1 MKEIDLILQN
11 LQKEIAK
18 SVGETTA
25 KGIADLE
32 IAQEVQLRKAEEFF
46 GKQSK
51 LHGTKTS
58 DFKVINTHDN
68 YMRKLERENP
78 EAYGHVTSGVS
89 SHIKSVGFQERVDRG
104 SLPELKMEEL
114 GKINQQL
121 NNLQTKVEQKKV
133 EYSKYDT
140 KKLEGKKYAAMD
152 FETIGVKGQKNFAPT
167 QMAIMQLGEKGKGQ
181 LPQEYFFRLNSETQ
195 KYIDTALAKAT
206 GSQELSADERRSLL
220 WLRDI
225 KESTDGK
232 SLIASHER
240 ITKDMQVQD
249 YLSEIKKGYDLLT
262 SAKEYSNVRDYS
274 KEEMAKILEANGML
288 TVSQKGGQTRYRAG
302 KVKAL
307 GHNIGNFDL
316 EIFRQLGLPY
326 DTDFFDTLSF
336 ARDYYKI
343 GEKRVSKIKDSK
355 GVETAVT
362 KRLLGYKNEN
372 LIDFFNLDM
381 EKIAQEVYGTKAK
394 SKDFISKLQH
404 TAAYDTL
411 ITKGILEAFRQD
423 FGTEQ
428 QAQKRMEKVAKG
440 FEVGQI
446 GIADK
451 GMFRRNQNDFKVG
464 SDGKIKTGE
473 GLYNQ
478 YDHQL
483 FRRGSAYK
491 LEGIKELS
499 NGQGYYAEFLDVEH
513 GDKVKLSAK
522 DWQTLQTDIKRV
534 FVGGGMTEKT
544 FAKTYNTQAKAV
556 NELFSN
562 FFNLKR
568 GMGIY
573 TGEAK
578 ATSSTQKG
586 RQQLVQE
593 FLGKNAGVLGEVV
606 KQIENAGL
614 SDHAKDLVVKYLGE
628 QIGAVS
634 IKGMNGTQI
643 GDYILRGAGKGIN
656 NAVAKYQEFL
666 GHLRTGGNASFQKEI
681 DSVMSAVS
689 SIGSMYTDAT
699 YAEGASEFA
708 LVNDWIRELITT
720 RGVKSNVYKN
730 VSLKNPTQVMAQLEQ
745 GISLVRNS
753 MASEGQSVA
762 ERLYE
767 VASKNSHLSKALD
780 GRATT
785 SRYSS
790 EKLKFKD
797 DDFTKTTGI
806 SQGSE
811 KFASGTVGSYLTEIE
826 KHLGKNGYSLIAQP
840 NGDGTTL
847 KMGVVKTSDMSQVQY
862 VKNNQIHYDW
872 GKMATLD
879 IPLATEQGVF
889 NDNGMLK
896 ANMLTPRVV
905 SGKGNSPYFV
915 WETAQEQIM
924 RSIKNIVT
932 SSNASQGKHTFMDLL
947 ALGDY
952 AGAQAKLTYAKRMNM
967 ENLGAIATYKEQN
980 EATQA
985 IDLSRSSAEE
995 QLIRTHTMSL
1005 FDTYKE
1011 LYNSI
1016 HGTSVNDDVLS
1027 KLTDSEGRNISA
1039 DVMNTMHKLLV
1050 MANHNMEDFYAMDN
1064 KDSVAKYLGGKNS
1077 LLSQAIIGLAKS
1089 MPYIQLS
1096 GVKEVPFASGYRVNF
1111 MGPQLMSVGADLTSE
1126 EKRANAQVY
1135 HYLENTARSQ
1145 EEIKKLNAT
1154 LPEYSQGRVFG
1165 GQAHIVSGHGF
1176 QNDVNKPSN
1185 LQYDVGLTDDLQIY
1199 ERITSKLAELKQA
1212 GITAENEGLYNE
1224 LRQVQNS
1231 FSMPSVYN
1239 GTVLVSET
1247 VSKLLES
1254 KRHVPKRVKEGME
1267 ITDELLK
1274 TFGMTRSQLMQMG
1287 EGQRIE
1293 LKNGA
1298 FTVGADGLLA
1308 ATMGKNAGRHDKI
1321 QLKEGDVLNSIFRD
1335 NQGNFVIDYDE
1346 LVQAKTG
1353 TRGLAENYERL
1364 TYRVISDQLM
1374 SVLNGGNSNIG
1385 FLKEDSKMK
1394 TASVNE
1400 YVAGKYNYIFDLAL
1414 RNGFSME
1421 QIGKAVAKSGG
1432 VASRYFTYD
1441 AKNKQLVSKAVR
1453 QLEQNGMS
1461 SYVGA
1466 NGQLLAKDVTEW
1478 TNFLN
1483 DRIFE
1488 ETEQNGKKFRTT
1500 KVNKNSD
1507 VYKILQGIDPS
1518 GDLLKIY
1525 EKNPSVIRQA
1535 MRLGDE
1541 YDYKRGM
1548 GFDQQGL
1555 IEEDAPFKIGIKEK
1569 KALERTISAAEGTYR
1584 TQEGKEYNEG
1594 KSLLNNGMFEELR
1607 NALDFFTRDLSAS
1620 TMYYD
1625 KTTKSYKI
1633 DKRLGSS
1640 ATEALKTFDILHNT
1654 IQGNLKLSDNIDYKN
1669 TEFRNQV
1676 LNSNETL
1683 RLVTQQQFDALT
1695 PEQQVHAMIIDGSK
1709 GIIKSLGSG
1718 KGGKVTPEAYAN
1730 STYGLILE
1738 AFKSGGYKNVML
1750 DLQGTDKV
1758 ISAIDGKGTAT
1769 NLSQFLLPMLDP
1781 SKLKEGIM
1789 PHGYEKMVHSLLE
1802 GVQNGSTSEQLS
1814 ATAMEL
1820 LSTMGNSIYHKEGSV
1835 YQALNKL
1842 PLSNSGVAVMRG
1854 RNMAAYAKEAEE
1866 QGKLLSQM
1874 IKGQQAETPMENTL
1888 VATTDLLREMLAINK
1903 EGLSKS
1909 QYTKAF
1915 NNLKYTYQSV
1925 GGKLSALGEN
1935 YTEEKLIEGIINRV
1949 DIRNADFNLSKQ
1961 FVDAVGLRYPSIE
1974 GQDMR
1979 FVKMI
1984 VDSKAQNNHVVSFTP
1999 GGDYQINADFDA
2011 DKMFLSL
2018 LGMTPMY
2025 ANKENFM
2032 KVREQIAAVRALQT
2046 QSLSKNS
2053 GLVLEDYFGALN
2065 DKNEEFATATKNV
2078 AKFLMN
2084 PNIPDTITTLVAK
2097 TYFGQVGRFSNKATG
2112 VRQVLDDLGMGEFS
2126 ADGANR
2132 VQNLKDGSNIRA
2144 FFEFM
2149 EQEPIS
2155 AKKIADRLSTVMGD
2169 SSGQSVEELKKQ
2181 ISADKIFTNIDRL
2194 YGALTTPYQGSKKGN
2209 HSNVLNQEGY
2219 WNNVFTVLNDMGYI
2233 KTDDNGRAYFDT
2245 RQNATHAHETA
2256 SYIQG
2261 GSGNSKIL
2269 YIDELKQSLLRADKM
2284 AGDKNLGNLMS
2295 AASSTKYS
2303 WGTKELSAES
2313 DSLLYWLGQLS
2324 GNASM
2329 TKVATM
2335 FEALKPFVE
2344 AQTGKLDNLSN
2355 GGRSGLLGKSFY
2367 TELIDPDGAHKYIK
2381 YNEDGTIAS
2390 TTNKTGEMYSATTIA
2405 KMLSRSDFTP
2415 KIKNEGQKLASYQI
2429 SAIQNGNV
2437 DFIKE
2442 NQQSYMTD
2450 LTAKEQKAYQKYID
2464 SFYFKHRKG
2473 TLQHKILE
2481 LMNWST
2487 LDLSNEADI
2496 SKRFEEAFASQ
2507 EFQQQFNKYNSDLN
2521 TMMSKQLFTKNI
2533 FEQYTKTFLQGQGL
2547 MKAKGLSVNTPLFAE
2562 MMLGSNL
2569 NGVDVVGTADIV
2581 TATGI
2586 EDYKFKDSAPTGI
2599 DETLQLNINNRLMLD
2614 NILEEKRLQQE
2625 KGDSKFHSLWAQ
2637 KYFGVENIN
2646 PEALKKWQELSN
2658 EENLIKRA
2666 TNADLYI
2673 HRVANIKGL
2682 EVYEK
2687 LKVQQLPK
2695 EFLDAQMPLI
2705 NEGNTYQLQENYEKW
2720 IADQGI
2726 SRLFNMN
2733 PEWLSDEFGNVIEP
2747 KLKKELEATP
2757 WNFLKNS
2764 EQLSQWL
2771 LRNLTVAEGE
2781 NGQKTFVDKNK
2792 VLSEVVKS
2800 NHVWDLLAQQM
2811 GQDAKVLKATI
2822 MNPKAKNVT
2831 ASIKNKFL
2839 NLLFGEQT
2847 GVSVSE
2853 VISEEVYDKI
2863 SQGIASEEEV
2873 VRARVEKNIDNVLF
2887 KQLSGGSNL
2896 PEGQKPMEQLGL
2908 FDANGQQIE
2917 LSEEHSKILQQFAT
2931 ENSINVLETFNKL
2944 KGAMKPEEW
2953 KSFAESITTITHTH
2967 PNGNGLPSK
2976 EDLETIRTMVESGD
2990 YKNLKFLRI
2999 AGGKDFLGVT
3009 MTLDNVKDWDSF
3021 IEKYSEEVLNETEEE
3036 KRLEK
3041 AKGFF
3046 KENSNIS
3053 SIKNM
3058 ANPRE
3063 IANPYYYQNM
3073 VETLAK
3079 MGQTY
3084 MNNELATDLGAD
3096 SKMVQSFN
3104 EAYKLEQKL
3113 EGAKKVATTKS
3124 SNIEN
3129 LSGEIEEI
3137 GKISQALKLFE
3148 QQRQGKISKVKL
3160 GSELSSLGVGGSD
3173 IPKDLTSMSFSSW
3186 KDWSANFENQLKERQ
3201 SQLLGTQS
3209 PEEAIAI
3216 RKGQLELDQTALTH
3230 INKNIED
3237 LSGSFDKAKKG
3248 VDSYGETMFKEQQ
3261 AGLKRAQLFNSQ
3273 QQAFKDFQ
3281 ASRGVRKGSS
3291 FTKEEAEAY
3300 KRLMGDKDKG
3310 PSETGS
3316 LQKFI
3321 DSYEQVTGKKLGK
3334 KDAINMLE
3342 KLDRN
3347 TQRAEE
3353 EDKSRTLKEGVSQF
3367 QLLQKMLNSNA
3378 PTKFTDSLANNL
3390 NGIAKKLG
3398 KDGDIQDG
3406 MRQIAESMTME
3417 QRVNFLMEQEQQVTN
3432 ALAQDRVLDAKRYQ
3446 LEQANTNFNRYG
3458 ADTEK
3463 TSIVNPWQNKMR
3475 TAQLNAIGVEQA
3487 KQQATLHQ
3495 QMSIA
3500 GDSQTKTE
3508 IQDRMRLNEQIKE
3521 TNRQFLDTQR
3531 NAIKGSQGVQK
3542 LAHSFKGMLHT
3553 AFQYGVI
3560 YRGAQALIQQ
3570 IFTVIQ
3576 SIKEFDAIETQL
3588 RMLKDVNKDTA
3599 ASMIKDYRQIADE
3612 YGIMTAEVANAAVTF
3627 LRQGRNAADTNTLI
3641 RQSAILAKVGFMEQK
3656 EAAELLTATLN
3667 GFKLEAKDAASVI
3680 DLVSYT
3686 DQIAATSAQELMT
3699 AFQYVASSASVAG
3712 IEVEKLNAMIATSSE
3727 TTRLSA
3733 STIGQAYKT
3742 MVSRLQQVKVGSLVD
3757 EESGE
3762 DLSKVDTMLKQY
3774 GIDIMDIN
3782 GKMKDGDVILEEFA
3796 KKWASWGNDTAKKRE
3811 AIEALAGT
3819 RQGNIAMSL
3828 FDNWERYE
3836 EILEDSTMN
3845 SGGSSAE
3852 KMEKN
3857 NESISASIARLQNAL
3872 RSIMSSDKATG
3883 LYKWV
3888 VDLTTGLVKM
3898 SPWILTIAAG
3908 FLLLKGNGAGVNAMY
3923 NIQSGLIEK
3932 LKSSY
3937 MSLAHAQEY
3946 QQAQAKNALLA
3957 GNMITKSGGG
3967 MTAIFD
3973 PTTGQQQGEVMNSAL
3988 AARTL
3993 AYQSEDNFQRTAI
4006 KYRLTDS
4013 TGKAYSTYTSQDWN
4027 SPTEAQ
4033 IAIRNAQVSGKISD
4047 DFVNSKITQIN
4058 TAALEGKISVPHRNN
4073 LIKGMGM
4080 FSSMGMSQE
4089 EISKRMMQLGGLNE
4103 EQVASTIGK
4112 LEKSG
4117 VKMNTTDPKLAAEQE
4132 ATNALKAFTSALGE
4146 ATTKLQGNST
4156 ATQDNTDKTKT
4167 LAIANK
4173 NGTVVKEQEVQTT
4186 RQSVI
4191 AKQDEANASSQSAN
4205 SDRQE
4210 AISSEQAAILDELET
4225 TATQGVTISEE
4236 GEVTANYNS
4245 ILSEEEETVANRFSA
4260 NSELSAGQKAGRL
4273 GAGMLGMMGGSMG
4286 GTALGQMMGMS
4297 SSSASM
4303 LGMGAGMGLQ
4313 MLGMSHPIAA
4323 AVTGAIGI
4331 GFSMVNN
4338 YLEEQAEERR
4348 KFYKEAIETVGN
4360 LKSKNQELRNE
4371 EFQKEFVNLSKGVTK
4386 EGRNKSLSEEEYV
4399 KYQEMLVKIVE
4410 GQEHLIR
4417 GYDQY
4422 GNLLVEDTHTV
4433 LQEAIKAN
4441 EEDIVYNQEQG
4452 NSKENIE
4459 QQLEDSKKEQKKA
4472 GQERRNEWQKIM
4484 HTTTNPFIT
4493 GDEANLVWDSTP
4505 SPEMADYEAFF
4516 NLSKKEMIQ
4525 LKEAFDEA
4533 GLIFGNNISGLNFK
4547 EDVYNQLKSKNQ
4559 GKLSG
4564 LNSEVAEKIIN
4575 KTEDVINT
4583 QQQAIQNEKKT
4594 DRGFLKSYVSS
4605 TSEYQG
4611 MSTSAQDFMGQFIE
4625 SLNWEGAL
4633 SDHFKDEDGDL
4644 MVTLNAVLD
4653 ELSNGSSDLS
4663 QAVMAVEHSV
4673 TVGERLVAEKEAREA
4688 LQELAGEE
4696 EGYAKAYLLN
4706 DMLEQAYSTEN
4717 LTNELEKKVKDSF
4730 KGITVGFE
4738 EGTEALLDLGDFG
4751 VDSLESLNNN
4761 WDSFY
4766 SYLENGSENLKDSS
4780 GNWIETI
4787 DQKFREKYY
4796 EWFGDTRTN
4805 FEQQVD
4811 STTLQKNEQTL
4822 ETAFD
4827 LIKSF
4832 NESSQVVNGKRIY
4845 GLSGEEIGTLQGL
4858 IKDVNISKAEQD
4870 AYLKDQNGN
4879 YQLNS
4884 GGISFLVKRIIE
4896 QSYQGRA
4903 LTLDT
4908 ILQADTSWQQQGIT
4922 GGKNYLLSQQMSR
4935 LIAEGKLKEEEGKY
4949 VVVDAGDY
4957 DSDKIVK
4964 EYYSSVSD
4972 IQQQTDTDYWKNSY
4986 YNTDNIYKDFFGE
4999 GYKKE
5004 TVQDSLKVFD
5014 NGFGELYNIIATN
5027 SKFIQDPSKY
5037 LELVENKNFDNTQK
5051 HQEILADLGL
5061 AGTKFDTEL
5070 SVGYQ
5075 QKLLLAAFAQY
5086 AENSEYAQNNGVNLT
5101 EAAQL
5106 GLSPKEYRDLKR
5118 QERDLEQSLQDLIK
5132 EQALE
5137 DFTLIVDKLQL
5148 SIDKLSK
5155 TISTL
5160 GSTMELLDSS
5170 DYSGK
5175 FANLNEQMS
5184 FSNEILQESSA
5195 NWETLNAEYE
5205 KAAEEGNGE
5214 LMQKIGEQMS
5224 AVSEGITE
5232 NSIKMMQAK
5241 KQAAELIV
5249 EKATTEIEQIGS
5261 VVDRELKILDM
5272 QRSELDP
5279 TKINLVNM
5287 DLFTNPLDFLP
5298 AMRLSEVEKTRKET
5312 EQIIQEEQERQKRI
5326 NEIKKASLQ
5335 VIYEE
5340 AKEKRDQEI
5349 GELREDLSDLRAQLK
5364 IDTNL
5369 ADIQSN
5375 IDKMFDKEYVLNIKT
5390 LSQGEDIAPL
5400 TMKQIINNNK
5410 NFGEYL
5416 NVNDKGELWNVG
5428 KDNTWGGDYLADSTE
5443 AWKAANHVFTQMA
5456 LYSDQDL
5463 IDLSKQRIDNYK
5475 RADPGGSVTYS
5486 VSDSMVKE
5494 DTALNNNVWE
5504 YVANSMSNLTGQEA
5518 TDELAKRKGMLQ
5530 TATEDKYYYRAG
5542 NIIHRLYWD
5551 GSNWK
5556 DKYYDGDTYYD
5567 EIIEEAKL
5575 EDIIKGHGLL
5585 KQKKGKIIPH
5595 AYATPDTPISSGP
5608 ITVGEKAPEFVMF
5621 KDGTGAIFDKTTILN
5636 GAEVDFVSDAS
5647 YATGGKSNG
5656 TFVEGSYANGGN
5668 LSGAKETAK
5677 EIQQEVSENNK
5688 TIVENVETTNEEIEK
5703 NVVDNNKKVSEDIK
5717 TTAQNNENT
5726 VENSL
5731 KAVQDTTKKG
5741 LDKVVSNFVEAMEE
5755 IREKTEDTGF
5765 INPIDEKNII
5775 QITDKYGNRTH
5786 PITGKKGL
5794 HDGIDIAAAKGTEV
5808 KSVKGGTVT
5817 YAGWNEAYGN
5827 IVKVDHGDGKLTFY
5841 AHLSEIKVKE
5851 GDKVSQGDLVGLVG
5865 STGWSTGNHLHFG
5878 ASDNGRSINPSEFMQ
5893 GYKYHDSGTIHKDFS
5908 KYGIMSEK
5916 RGEYKI
5922 NKETGEWIYEPY
5934 ETVVDTS
5941 KYHVV
5946 SSKDSQAIRSRQFDE
5961 GTENARE
5968 YSDWAK
5974 YWLNEVML
5982 PVFLNENFKD
5992 GYYEYT
5998 RNKSKATGYSITAL
6012 NKGVSFSS
6020 IAEAMNN
6027 ADNSIWNSTSNLK
6040 MNTIVEGLQS
6050 AYAAQTKLS
6059 DKFAQTSDWTTES
6072 YQGFMEAYNS
6082 IQEKITQWQEEL
6094 SKLAEENTERYKSQM
6109 NVAMAYMDKMF
6120 ATFSEKLQEIDL
6132 QINLLNEWEL
6142 EDKLELNWE
6151 QVSAQR
6157 NSWLAIEDKRTQ
6169 QQIGLNN
6176 NLSNLY
6182 TILNGEIGQGLQKQL
6197 GITLNNLVNADG
6209 TINQGVANE
6218 IKQVLDAYLKS
6229 QGDNISTEATEVLVK
6244 SQEFLNNIS
6253 HDAAEVAKYQDQ
6265 AQQERQTLQQYINE
6279 ALETYK
6285 STVNAAYEQRKSLY
6299 EAVIDNSSVLKEL
6312 VEKTGQ
6318 LLKDTDYIGK
6328 ATNMIETYNSS
6339 VQNIRDYRT
6348 NDQRLR
6354 GELSDISS
6362 WLGYRGIDVASG
6374 YNASGELVRGSDLAR
6389 TVERLT
6395 EKMQD
6400 AQVKGNHEL
6409 AANYMQQLTAI
6420 ETYGTI
6426 LTEKNEN
6433 QEALQGAIVSTLEL
6447 QKQLIEQGQTYLTQY
6462 MEEMVSQYKA
6472 ATDTNGLIGD
6482 RLSAIQEALGKFDR
6496 EQQLSILNSKLQNNQ
6511 NETINLIKE
6520 QTSITQ
6526 ERDNLIK
6533 EMENAIP
6540 DIKVDT
6546 LFTDKGE
6553 VNASTY
6559 NEAKQLAD
6567 QLLENRDISEADYIA
6582 WQQRVEQV
6590 GELKKNELELEEQII
6605 DNYQTESQ
6613 MLEEK
6618 NKLIAEGYEWQI
6630 TKMGSLLELTNKRFE
6645 TENKIFEL
6653 RADLD
6658 KELRS
6663 AKQQTQWLTN
6673 SERLKI
6679 FNEEDYTQLYQA
6691 IDKMETEAQNYY
6703 DDYYA
6708 QMMNLTEETLYEQ
6721 EYITAEYERRMALV
6735 EAEYDLTQK
6744 RVDLEKE
6751 QLKLRNV
6758 ASEKSERMYINGE
6771 WRQVANTEELMSA
6784 VENVSDKEKE
6794 YELAQQERAQK
6805 IQENQMNEYIDG
6817 LKRIQ
6822 SAIENSTNKTG
6833 KTEEELINRLTQ
6845 TIETLVGSDFT
6856 EGTLKK
6862 IVDNLAVDLSN
6873 YEQITKKIVNVELK
6887 QAVEELANATKS
6899 LQSEIN
6905 KQKLALEEDMDFVS
6919 SSLTDFRRGLDEV
6932 ETITL
6937 IDDLSNL
6944 SEAVKQCIKK
6954 LSTYTSEE
6962 FEDFKVEEE
6971 KYDSRVYAAVNE
6983 IVWLKRNYENAQKRY
6998 NNAMEIGDTAT
7009 AEVAMA
7015 DMTWAQTE
7023 AQKYY
7028 KELENLGYSN
7038 IAQQLRESNYEK
7050 ANQLRE
7056 QMLLYNNAQKDEELK
7071 GGGRIPEEE
7080 VEEKHNYSYPVD
7092 NLKLQGF
7099 IAQIVAEKE
7108 KYEST
7113 TDSTIQTEAEK
7124 VGVALRDEISNLNLD
7139 TNLKKQVIDIIDHL
7153 NAEQAKQFAN
7163 ELGLDEASQL
7173 RVINKWASQTEGVNR
7188 IALTAANQFT
7198 KDGQIFTASVD
7209 LASNTATIVSD
7220 SGKEFQVA
7228 IDDFGGVV
7236 ESIPETFKEV
7246 TTQLQ
7251 SAITSAINTATKT
7264 NTTTTT
7270 TKTTSGGGGGGGGS
7284 SKSNYTMIVTNTD
7297 GSKSTA
7303 NSSDI
7308 FSVNGIWYDRSQ
7320 TDERGLAKQITTFE
7334 FANASDGREY
7344 GAKVSNTTGYGYS
7357 NTKLGDS
7364 YNGGTVGS
7372 IRTKNG
7378 IKTYYDKS
7386 GNVLGVETSKDSKA
7400 ASGTLSAHA
7409 GLYNIDEIG
7418 KEIVIPSGRLRMM
7431 EYGDQVIPHNI
7442 SENLL
7447 KWGTLN
7453 PALLR
7458 GLTPELTNN
7467 ITNSQTTEVKIENVN
7482 LENVT
7487 NGNNFMPELNRYLQ
7501 RTNTLAK

>member
-11 LQKEIAK
+11 LQKEITR
-18 SVGETTA
+18 SVEKTTA

-32 IAQEVQLRKAEEFF
+32 ISQEAQLRKAEEFF

-89 SHIKSVGFQERVDRG
+89 SHVKSVGFQERVDRG

-121 NNLQTKVEQKKV
+121 NSLQNKVERV
-133 EYSKYDT
+133 EYSKQDT
-140 KKLEGKKYAAMD
+140 KKLAGNKKYAAID

-167 QMAIMQLGEKGKGQ
+167 QMAIMQLGDKGKGQ
-181 LPQEYFFRLNSETQ
+181 LPQEYFFRLNSETEA
-195 KYIDTALAKAT
+195 YIKTAIDKAT
-206 GSQELSADERRSLL
+206 SSHELTADERRSLL

-225 KESTDGK
+225 KESADGK
-232 SLIASHER
+232 TLMASHER

-249 YLSEIKKGYDLLT
+249 YIKEIQRGYELLKSNKNYANVKDYTKK
-262 SAKEYSNVRDYS
+262 
-274 KEEMAKILEANGML
+274 EMAKILTDNGML
-288 TVSQKGGQTRYRAG
+288 TTVQKGKTTHYQAG
-302 KVKAL
+302 EVKAL

-326 DTDFFDTLSF
+326 NSDFFDTLSF

-343 GEKRVSKIKDSK
+343 GEKRVSKTKDAK

-381 EKIAQEVYGTKAK
+381 EKIAQEVYGEKAK

-411 ITKGILEAFRQD
+411 ITKGVLEAFQQD
-423 FGTEQ
+423 FGSSAK
-428 QAQKRMEKVAKG
+428 AQKQMEKVAKG
-440 FEVGQI
+440 FKVGQI

-451 GMFRRNQNDFKVG
+451 GMFRRNQTDFKVG
-464 SDGKIKTGE
+464 SDGKIKSGE
-473 GLYNQ
+473 GIYNQ

-499 NGQGYYAEFLDVEH
+499 NGQGYYAEFLDMEH
-513 GDKVKLSAK
+513 GDKVKMSAK
-522 DWQTLQTDIKRV
+522 DWQTLEADMKRV
-534 FVGGGMTEKT
+534 FVSGGMTEKS
-544 FAKTYNTQAKAV
+544 FNKTYNTQAKAT
-556 NELFSN
+556 NELFNS

-568 GMGIY
+568 GMQIH

-586 RQQLVQE
+586 RQQLVQD
-593 FLGKNAGVLGEVV
+593 FLGKNAGILGDVI
-606 KQIENAGL
+606 KQIEQAGL
-614 SDHAKDLVVKYLGE
+614 SDHGKDLVVKHLGE
-628 QIGAVS
+628 QLGAVS

-666 GHLRTGGNASFQKEI
+666 GHLQTGGDTSFKKEI
-681 DSVMSAVS
+681 GDIMSAVS
-689 SIGSMYTDAT
+689 SIGNMYTDAT

-708 LVNDWIRELITT
+708 LVNDWIRDMITT

-745 GISLVRNS
+745 GISLVKNS
-753 MASEGQSVA
+753 MASEGQKVA

-767 VASKNSHLSKALD
+767 VASKDSHLSKALD
-780 GRATT
+780 GRATV
-785 SRYSS
+785 SRYHN

-797 DDFTKTTGI
+797 DNFTKTTGTTQV
-806 SQGSE
+806 SGNFSL
-811 KFASGTVGSYLTEIE
+811 GTVGSYLTEIE
-826 KHLGKNGYSLIAQP
+826 EHLSDKGYSLVAQP
-840 NGDGTTL
+840 NGDGTNL
-847 KMGVVKTSDMSQVQY
+847 KMGIIKTSDIGQAQY
-862 VKNNQIHYDW
+862 IKGNQIHYDW
-872 GKMATLD
+872 NKMATLD

-896 ANMLTPRVV
+896 ANMLTPKVIGR
-905 SGKGNSPYFV
+905 GQGNSPIFI

-924 RSIKNIVT
+924 RTIKNIVT
-932 SSNASQGKHTFMDLL
+932 SPNASQGKHTFMDLL
-947 ALGDY
+947 ASGDY
-952 AGAQAKLTYAKRMNM
+952 AGAQAKLTYAKRMGM

-980 EATQA
+980 EATQT
-985 IDLSRSSAEE
+985 IDLSRRSAEE

-1016 HGTSVNDDVLS
+1016 HGTSANKDVLS

-1064 KDSVAKYLGGKNS
+1064 KDSVAKYLGGKDS
-1077 LLSQAIIGLAKS
+1077 LLSQSIIGLAKS

-1135 HYLENTARSQ
+1135 HYLENTAKSQ

-1199 ERITSKLAELKQA
+1199 ERITSKLAELKQV

-1298 FTVGADGLLA
+1298 FTVGVDGLLA

-1321 QLKEGDVLNSIFRD
+1321 QLKEGDILNSIFRD

-1364 TYRVISDQLM
+1364 TYRVVSDQLM

-1548 GFDQQGL
+1548 GFNQQGL

-1584 TQEGKEYNEG
+1584 TQEGKEYNEE

-1654 IQGNLKLSDNIDYKN
+1654 IQGNLKLSDNINYKN
-1669 TEFRNQV
+1669 TDFRNQV

-1695 PEQQVHAMIIDGSK
+1695 PEQQAHAMIFDGSK

-1802 GVQNGSTSEQLS
+1802 GVQNGSSSEQLS

-1820 LSTMGNSIYHKEGSV
+1820 LTTMGNSIYHKEGSV

-1842 PLSNSGVAVMRG
+1842 PLNNSGVAVMRG
-1854 RNMAAYAKEAEE
+1854 RNMMAYAKEAEE

-1874 IKGQQAETPMENTL
+1874 VKGQQAESPMENTL
-1888 VATTDLLREMLAINK
+1888 VATTDLLKEMLAINK

-1935 YTEEKLIEGIINRV
+1935 YTEDKLIQGIIDRV
-1949 DIRNADFNLSKQ
+1949 DIRNSDFNLSKQ
-1961 FVDAVGLRYPSIE
+1961 FVDAVGLRFPSIE

-1979 FVKMI
+1979 FVKMV
-1984 VDSKAQNNHVVSFTP
+1984 VDSKAQDNHVVSFTP

-2169 SSGQSVEELKKQ
+2169 SSSQSVEELKKQ

-2209 HSNVLNQEGY
+2209 VSNVLNQEGY

-2313 DSLLYWLGQLS
+2313 DSLLYWLSQLS

-2405 KMLSRSDFTP
+2405 KMLARSEFSP
-2415 KIKNEGQKLASYQI
+2415 EPSNKGEQIANYQL
-2429 SAIQNGNV
+2429 SAIEKGN
-2437 DFIKE
+2437 IEHIQK
-2442 NQQSYMTD
+2442 NQQTYKT
-2450 LTAKEQKAYQKYID
+2450 LKEKEQENYQKYIN
-2464 SFYFKHRKG
+2464 SYYFKSRRG

-2481 LMNWST
+2481 LMNWSNI
-2487 LDLSNEADI
+2487 DFSNEENI
-2496 SKRFEEAFASQ
+2496 NKRFEKAFGSQ
-2507 EFQQQFNKYNSDLN
+2507 EFQQQFNKYNSELN
-2521 TMMSKQLFTKNI
+2521 TMLSNQLFTKEL
-2533 FEQYTKTFLQGQGL
+2533 FERYTKTVLGSQAL
-2547 MKAKGLSVNTPLFAE
+2547 MKNKGKAINKPLFAE
-2562 MMLGSNL
+2562 MALGSNL

-2586 EDYKFKDSAPTGI
+2586 EDYKFKDINPKKPQALTLGL

-2625 KGDSKFHSLWAQ
+2625 KGSTKFHSLWAQ
-2637 KYFGVENIN
+2637 KYFGGEKTT
-2646 PEALKKWQELSN
+2646 PEALKVWQELSN
-2658 EENLIKRA
+2658 EDNLNKRA

-2673 HRVANIKGL
+2673 HRTSNAKGL
-2682 EVYEK
+2682 MIYEK
-2687 LKVQQLPK
+2687 LKVNQLPK
-2695 EFLDAQMPLI
+2695 EFLDSQMPLV
-2705 NEGNTYQLQENYEKW
+2705 NEGNVYQLNENFKNW
-2720 IADQGI
+2720 RKDQGI
-2726 SRLFNMN
+2726 FDSFDMK
-2733 PEWLSDEFGNVIEP
+2733 PTWLSDEFGNIINPQRQE
-2747 KLKKELEATP
+2747 ELHNSP

-2771 LRNLTVAEGE
+2771 LRNLTMAEGE

-2792 VLSEVVKS
+2792 VLSQVIKS
-2800 NHVWDLLAQQM
+2800 NHVWELLAQKT
-2811 GQDAKVLKATI
+2811 GQDAKTLKDSI
-2822 MNPKAKNVT
+2822 ISPKVKNI
-2831 ASIKNKFL
+2831 SSKIKNNFL
-2839 NLLFGEQT
+2839 NLLYSEKT
-2847 GVSVSE
+2847 GGLVSE
-2853 VISEEVYDKI
+2853 IISDEVYDKI
-2863 SQGIASEEEV
+2863 SQGIASEEEIA
-2873 VRARVEKNIDNVLF
+2873 RARVEKNIDNVLF
-2887 KQLSGGSNL
+2887 KQLSESSNL
-2896 PEGQKPMEQLGL
+2896 LKGQKPIEQLGL

-2917 LSEEHSKILQQFAT
+2917 LSEAHSKILQQFAT

-2944 KGAMKPEEW
+2944 KGTMKPEEW

-2976 EDLETIRTMVESGD
+2976 EDLETIKTMVQSGD

-3009 MTLDNVKDWDSF
+3009 MALDNVKDWNSF
-3021 IEKYSEEVLNETEEE
+3021 IQKYSEEVLNETEEE

-3046 KENSNIS
+3046 KENTNSFA
-3053 SIKNM
+3053 IKNM
-3058 ANPRE
+3058 ANPKE
-3063 IANPYYYQNM
+3063 LANPYYYQNM
-3073 VETLAK
+3073 VEALAK
-3079 MGQTY
+3079 MGQPY
-3084 MNNELATDLGAD
+3084 MNKNLATDMGVD
-3096 SKMVQSFN
+3096 SKMLQSFN
-3104 EAYKLEQKL
+3104 NAYKLEQKL
-3113 EGAKKVATTKS
+3113 EGAKNAATAKS
-3124 SNIEN
+3124 SSIAK

-3137 GKISQALKLFE
+3137 GKVSNALKLFE
-3148 QQRQGKISKVKL
+3148 QERQGKISKVKL
-3160 GSELSSLGVGGSD
+3160 GSELSTLGVGGSE
-3173 IPKDLTSMSFSSW
+3173 IPKDLTAMSFSSW
-3186 KDWSANFENQLKERQ
+3186 VDWRANFENQLKERQ
-3201 SQLLGTQS
+3201 KQLLGNHSQ
-3209 PEEAIAI
+3209 EEAIAT
-3216 RKGQLELDQTALTH
+3216 RQNQLALDQTALTH

-3248 VDSYGETMFKEQQ
+3248 VNSYGETMFKEQQ
-3261 AGLKRAQLFNSQ
+3261 DSIKRGKLFNSQ

-3281 ASRGVRKGSS
+3281 ASKGVREGSS
-3291 FTKEEAEAY
+3291 FTKEETEAY
-3300 KRLMGDKDKG
+3300 NRLMGDK
-3310 PSETGS
+3310 PNTGS
-3316 LQKFI
+3316 LQEYI
-3321 DSYEQVTGKKLGK
+3321 NNYEAVTGKSLKPR
-3334 KDAINMLE
+3334 DAMKMFE
-3342 KLDRN
+3342 KLDRTN
-3347 TQRAEE
+3347 QRAKE
-3353 EDKSRTLKEGVSQF
+3353 EDRNHTLKEGVSQF

-3378 PTKFTDSLANNL
+3378 PTKFTDSLANSL

-3398 KDGDIQDG
+3398 KNGDIQDG

-3417 QRVNFLMEQEQQVTN
+3417 QRLNFLMGQEQQVTN
-3432 ALAQDRVLDAKRYQ
+3432 ALAQDRTLDAKRYQ

-3463 TSIVNPWQNKMR
+3463 TSIINPWQNKMR

-3495 QMSIA
+3495 QMSTA
-3500 GDSQTKTE
+3500 DPQTKAQ
-3508 IQDRMRLNEQIKE
+3508 IQGQIDLNNQIKE

-3531 NAIKGSQGVQK
+3531 NATKGSLGVQK

-3553 AFQYGVI
+3553 AFQYGVV

-3570 IFTVIQ
+3570 IFTVVQ
-3576 SIKEFDAIETQL
+3576 SIKEFDAVETQL
-3588 RMLKDVNKDTA
+3588 RMLKNVNKDTA
-3599 ASMIKDYRQIADE
+3599 ASMIKDYRKIADE

-3762 DLSKVDTMLKQY
+3762 SLSNVDKMLKQY

-3782 GKMKDGDVILEEFA
+3782 GKMKDGDIILEEFA
-3796 KKWASWGNDTAKKRE
+3796 KKWQSWGNDTAKKRE

-3828 FDNWERYE
+3828 FDNWDRYE

-3857 NESISASIARLQNAL
+3857 SESISTSIARLQNAL

-3908 FLLLKGNGAGVNAMY
+3908 FLLLKGNGAGLNAMY

-3932 LKSSY
+3932 LKTSY

-3973 PTTGQQQGEVMNSAL
+3973 PTTGQQQGEVMNNAL

-4080 FSSMGMSQE
+4080 FSSMGMSQD
-4089 EISKRMMQLGGLNE
+4089 EISKRMMQLGSLNE
-4103 EQVASTIGK
+4103 EQVASTITN
-4112 LEKSG
+4112 LEKQG
-4117 VKMNTTDPKLAAEQE
+4117 VKMNTTDSKMTAEID
-4132 ATNALKAFTSALGE
+4132 ATKALQAFTSALVD
-4146 ATTKLQGNST
+4146 ATNKLTGNT
-4156 ATQDNTDKTKT
+4156 AATQTNTDSENTET
-4167 LAIANK
+4167 
-4173 NGTVVKEQEVQTT
+4173 
-4186 RQSVI
+4186 
-4191 AKQDEANASSQSAN
+4191 
-4205 SDRQE
+4205 
-4210 AISSEQAAILDELET
+4210 ISNEQA
-4225 TATQGVTISEE
+4225 
-4236 GEVTANYNS
+4236 S
-4245 ILSEEEETVANRFSA
+4245 ILEDMENQANEKSILTENEETVANKNA
-4260 NSELSAGQKAGRL
+4260 TLSERQKAGRL

-4297 SSSASM
+4297 GSSASM

-4313 MLGMSHPIAA
+4313 MLGMSHPIVAGIVG
-4323 AVTGAIGI
+4323 AVGI

-4338 YLEEQAEERR
+4338 HLEEQAEERR
-4348 KFYKEAIETVGN
+4348 KFYQEAIETVGN
-4360 LKSKNQELRNE
+4360 LKSKNQDLRNE
-4371 EFQKEFVNLSKGVTK
+4371 EFQKEFAYLSKGVTK
-4386 EGRNKSLSEEEYV
+4386 EGRNRSLSTEEYT
-4399 KYQEMLVKIVE
+4399 KYQEMLSKIVE

-4422 GNLLVEDTHTV
+4422 GNILVEDTHTV
-4433 LQEAIKAN
+4433 LPEAIKAN
-4441 EEDIVYNQEQG
+4441 EEDIVYNQAQG

-4459 QQLEDSKKEQKKA
+4459 QQLKDSKEEQKKA
-4472 GQERRNEWQKIM
+4472 GQERLNEWQKIQKLDS
-4484 HTTTNPFIT
+4484 NPFIE
-4493 GDEANLVWDSTP
+4493 GDENKFWDLYDHS
-4505 SPEMADYEAFF
+4505 EEHIKNFF
-4516 NLSKKEMIQ
+4516 GFETE
-4525 LKEAFDEA
+4525 EAFDNYKRAVSTYGYEYENP
-4533 GLIFGNNISGLNFK
+4533 L
-4547 EDVYNQLKSKNQ
+4547 DVYENLVSNMDYYKDLEPQMAQTIVN
-4559 GKLSG
+4559 
-4564 LNSEVAEKIIN
+4564 KIN
-4575 KTEDVINT
+4575 DLRQSQESTVQK
-4583 QQQAIQNEKKT
+4583 EKKG
-4594 DRGFLKSYVSS
+4594 DRKLLLSYVSS

-4611 MSTSAQDFMGQFIE
+4611 LSDSAQKFMGQFIE

-4633 SDHFKDEDGDL
+4633 YDHFKDEDGDL

-4653 ELSNGSSDLS
+4653 ELSNGSSELS
-4663 QAVMAVEHSV
+4663 HTVMAVEHSA
-4673 TVGERLVAEKEAREA
+4673 TVSERLAAEKEAKEA
-4688 LQELAGEE
+4688 LQGLAGED
-4696 EGYAKAYLLN
+4696 EGDAKAYLLN
-4706 DMLEQAYSTEN
+4706 DMLEQAYSTED
-4717 LTNELEKKVKDSF
+4717 LTNKLEKKVKDSF

-4751 VDSLESLNNN
+4751 VDSLNLLENN

-4766 SYLENGSENLKDSS
+4766 SYLKNNSENLKDSS
-4780 GNWIETI
+4780 GNWIEEI

-4796 EWFGDTRTN
+4796 EWYGNTQTS

-4811 STTLQKNEQTL
+4811 STTLQKNESTL
-4822 ETAFD
+4822 GTAFD

-4832 NESSQVVNGKRIY
+4832 KENSQVVNGERIY

-4858 IKDVNISKAEQD
+4858 IKDVNIGKAEQD

-4879 YQLNS
+4879 YQLDS
-4884 GGISFLVKRIIE
+4884 KGISFLVKRIVE

-4908 ILQADTSWQQQGIT
+4908 ILQADASWQKQGVT
-4922 GGKNYLLSQQMSR
+4922 GGKNFLLSQQMSR
-4935 LIAEGKLKEEEGKY
+4935 LVAEGKLKEENGKY
-4949 VVVDAGDY
+4949 VSIDAGDV
-4957 DSDKIVK
+4957 DSNNLVK
-4964 EYYSSVSD
+4964 AYYSSVSEE
-4972 IQQQTDTDYWKNSY
+4972 QQQTDADYWKNSY
-4986 YNTDNIYKDFFGE
+4986 YNTDNIVNDFFGK
-4999 GYKKE
+4999 GYDKE
-5004 TVQDSLKVFD
+5004 TVQKSLKVFD
-5014 NGFGELYNIIATN
+5014 NGFGELYNKVSTN
-5027 SKFIQDPSKY
+5027 AKFVQDPSKY
-5037 LELVENKNFDNTQK
+5037 LSLVENENFSDTEK
-5051 HQEILADLGL
+5051 HQQLLADLGL
-5061 AGTKFDTEL
+5061 SGTKFDTEL
-5070 SVGYQ
+5070 SIGHQ

-5086 AENSEYAQNNGVNLT
+5086 AEDNEYAQNNGVNLT

-5118 QERDLEQSLQDLIK
+5118 QERDLKQSLKDLVK

-5137 DFTLIVDKLQL
+5137 DFTFVIDNLQL
-5148 SIDKLSK
+5148 SLDKLNK

-5160 GSTMELLDSS
+5160 GSTMDILDSS
-5170 DYSGK
+5170 DFEGK
-5175 FANLNEQMS
+5175 FENIAEQIRT
-5184 FSNEILQESSA
+5184 SNKVLQETSV
-5195 NWETLNAEYE
+5195 NWDTLNAEYE
-5205 KAAEEGNGE
+5205 KAAESGNGE

-5224 AVSEGITE
+5224 TYNDSITE
-5232 NSIKMMQAK
+5232 HSIKTMQLK

-5249 EKATTEIEQIGS
+5249 EKATAEIEQIGS
-5261 VVDRELKILDM
+5261 IVDRELKLLDI
-5272 QRSELDP
+5272 QRSELDS

-5298 AMRLSEVEKTRKET
+5298 TIQRSQIEKTRKET
-5312 EQIIQEEQERQKRI
+5312 EQIVQEEQERQKRI
-5326 NEIKKASLQ
+5326 NEIKEASLQ

-5340 AKEKRDQEI
+5340 AKEKREQEI
-5349 GELREDLSDLRAQLK
+5349 KDLNEDLSDLQAQLT
-5364 IDTNL
+5364 IDTNV
-5369 ADIQSN
+5369 ADIQADIDN
-5375 IDKMFDKEYVLNIKT
+5375 IFDKEYVLKVKT
-5390 LSQGEDIAPL
+5390 ISDNKDSTPL
-5400 TMKQIINNNK
+5400 TMKQIINKDK

-5463 IDLSKQRIDNYK
+5463 IDLSKQRIENYK

-5494 DTALNNNVWE
+5494 GTALNNNVWE

-5518 TDELAKRKGMLQ
+5518 TDELSRRKNLLQ
-5530 TATEDKYYYRAG
+5530 TATDDKYYYRVG

-5567 EIIEEAKL
+5567 ETIEETKL

-5585 KQKKGKIIPH
+5585 KQKKGTVIPY
-5595 AYATPDTPISSGP
+5595 AYATPDTPIASGP

-5656 TFVEGSYANGGN
+5656 TFVEGSYADGGN
-5668 LSGAKETAK
+5668 QSGAKETAK
-5677 EIQQEVSENNK
+5677 EIRKEVSENNNA
-5688 TIVENVETTNEEIEK
+5688 IIENVETTNEEIEK
-5703 NVVDNNKKVSEDIK
+5703 NVDDNNKKISEDIK
-5717 TTAQNNENT
+5717 TTAQNNEKT
-5726 VENSL
+5726 VRDSL
-5731 KAVQDTTKKG
+5731 KAVQDTTQKELEEVGSIFKKRMQELKDSIPYFGGNSTILQTALNEVALMGGRNLTDNNKYTNGVTEQWCGDFVDYVFEKAGVTLPEHRSVTAGANAMKKRG
-5741 LDKVVSNFVEAMEE
+5741 LFAEADKSYIPQSGDILYLDWGDGGNLDHVAIVDHYDANTGRIYFVHGNNSNNEVASSSRLWDEA
-5755 IREKTEDTGF
+5755 
-5765 INPIDEKNII
+5765 
-5775 QITDKYGNRTH
+5775 
-5786 PITGKKGL
+5786 
-5794 HDGIDIAAAKGTEV
+5794 
-5808 KSVKGGTVT
+5808 VKGF
-5817 YAGWNEAYGN
+5817 
-5827 IVKVDHGDGKLTFY
+5827 GKTSG
-5841 AHLSEIKVKE
+5841 LS
-5851 GDKVSQGDLVGLVG
+5851 
-5865 STGWSTGNHLHFG
+5865 T
-5878 ASDNGRSINPSEFMQ
+5878 
-5893 GYKYHDSGTIHKDFS
+5893 HDSGTIHKDFS

-5916 RGEYKI
+5916 RGEYRIDKA
-5922 NKETGEWIYEPY
+5922 TGEWIYEPY

-5941 KYHVV
+5941 KYDVV
-5946 SSKDSQAIRSRQFDE
+5946 SSKDSQAIRNRQFDE
-5961 GTENARE
+5961 GTENARK
-5968 YSDWAK
+5968 YSDWAEH
-5974 YWLNEVML
+5974 WLNEVQS
-5982 PVFLNENFKD
+5982 PVFLTDNFKEA
-5992 GYYEYT
+5992 YYEQV
-5998 RNKSKATGYSITAL
+5998 RNKSMSTAYSLTAL
-6012 NKGVSFSS
+6012 KQGVSFAD
-6020 IAEAMNN
+6020 IADRMNN
-6027 ADNSIWNSTSNLK
+6027 ADNALWSTTSSLKVNS
-6040 MNTIVEGLQS
+6040 IVEGLQ
-6050 AYAAQTKLS
+6050 
-6059 DKFAQTSDWTTES
+6059 ES
-6072 YQGFMEAYNS
+6072 YQSLTRLADLYEQAVAEGTDSYEGFIEAYEAL
-6082 IQEKITQWQEEL
+6082 QEQATQWQEEL
-6094 SKLAEENTERYKSQM
+6094 SKLAEENTERYKNQM

-6120 ATFSEKLQEIDL
+6120 AKFSEKLQKIEL
-6132 QINLLNEWEL
+6132 QINLLNEWDL
-6142 EDKLELNWE
+6142 EEKLVLNWE
-6151 QVSAQR
+6151 QINAQR
-6157 NSWLAIEDKRTQ
+6157 NNWLITEDKIEQ
-6169 QQIGLNN
+6169 QEIGLAKNMSD
-6176 NLSNLY
+6176 LES
-6182 TILNGEIGQGLQKQL
+6182 ILTTEVGQDLKKQVKP
-6197 GITLNNLVNADG
+6197 TLKNLVNADG
-6209 TINQGVANE
+6209 TVNQSELNKL
-6218 IKQVLDAYLKS
+6218 KQVLDAYLKS
-6229 QGDNISTEATEVLVK
+6229 QGDNISTEVTNALVK
-6244 SQEFLNNIS
+6244 SQELLNNIS
-6253 HDAAEVAKYQDQ
+6253 YDATEIAKYEDQ
-6265 AQQERQTLQQYINE
+6265 AQQERQTLHQYIND

-6285 STVNAAYEQRKSLY
+6285 STVNTAYEQRKSLY
-6299 EAVIDNSSVLKEL
+6299 TAVIDNSSVLKEL
-6312 VEKTGQ
+6312 VEKAGQ

-6339 VQNIRDYRT
+6339 VQNIQDYRV

-6354 GELSDISS
+6354 EELSSISM
-6362 WLGYRGIDVASG
+6362 WLGSKGINVANG
-6374 YNASGELVRGSDLAR
+6374 YTASGELIEGSDLAR
-6389 TVERLT
+6389 LREDLV
-6395 EKMQD
+6395 KQIQD
-6400 AQVKGNHEL
+6400 AQAGGRYDFAEAL
-6409 AANYMQQLTAI
+6409 IQRLTAI

-6426 LTEKNEN
+6426 LAEKGEN
-6433 QEALQGAIVSTLEL
+6433 QEALQGAIVSTLEI
-6447 QKQLIEQGQTYLTQY
+6447 QKQLIEQGQNYLTQY

-6482 RLSAIQEALGKFDR
+6482 RLSVIQEALGKFDR

-6520 QTSITQ
+6520 QTSVTQ
-6526 ERDNLIK
+6526 ERNTLIE
-6533 EMENAIP
+6533 EMENAVP
-6540 DIKVDT
+6540 NIKVDT

-6553 VNASTY
+6553 LNTSTY
-6559 NEAKQLAD
+6559 NEAKKLAD
-6567 QLLENRDISEADYIA
+6567 KMLENQEISESDYIA

-6618 NKLIAEGYEWQI
+6618 NKLIAEGYDWQI

-6663 AKQQTQWLTN
+6663 AKQQTQWLTK

-6703 DDYYA
+6703 DNYYA

-6751 QLKLRNV
+6751 QLKLKNV

-6771 WRQVANTEELMSA
+6771 WKQVANTEELISA
-6784 VENVSDKEKE
+6784 AENVSDKEKE
-6794 YELAQQERAQK
+6794 YELAQKERAQK

-6833 KTEEELINRLTQ
+6833 KTEQELINRLTQ
-6845 TIETLVGSDFT
+6845 TIQNLIGTDVT
-6856 EGTLKK
+6856 EGALKK

-6873 YEQITKKIVNVELK
+6873 YEQVTKTIINVELK
-6887 QAVEELANATKS
+6887 KAVKELANVTNS

-6905 KQKLALEEDMDFVS
+6905 KQKVALEEDIEFVS
-6919 SSLTDFRRGLDEV
+6919 SSLIDFRGELEEV
-6932 ETITL
+6932 ETTTL
-6937 IDDLSNL
+6937 IEDLANL
-6944 SEAVKQCIKK
+6944 SDAIKK
-6954 LSTYTSEE
+6954 CIFNLEDYASEE
-6962 FEDFKVEEE
+6962 LEDFKVTEE
-6971 KYDSRVYAAVNE
+6971 KFSSEAYSVVNE
-6983 IVWLKRNYENAQKRY
+6983 IVWLKSVYENAEKRY
-6998 NNAMEIGDTAT
+6998 KNAIAIGDENEAQ
-7009 AEVAMA
+7009 ASLA
-7015 DMTWAQTE
+7015 DMYWAGDE

-7028 KELENLGYSN
+7028 AKLIELGHANIADELSKKNYENANKLREELLLSFEKYEAQKTEETSTDLKASSQPTTPISEEQKAVELELIRKLNLISEEK
-7038 IAQQLRESNYEK
+7038 RKYEQGGTEAKKQAKETGK
-7050 ANQLRE
+7050 ALRE
-7056 QMLLYNNAQKDEELK
+7056 QIKELDLDEN
-7071 GGGRIPEEE
+7071 I
-7080 VEEKHNYSYPVD
+7080 
-7092 NLKLQGF
+7092 
-7099 IAQIVAEKE
+7099 
-7108 KYEST
+7108 
-7113 TDSTIQTEAEK
+7113 
-7124 VGVALRDEISNLNLD
+7124 
-7139 TNLKKQVIDIIDHL
+7139 KKQVIDVIDHL
-7153 NAEQAKQFAN
+7153 NAEQSKQFVSELSLN
-7163 ELGLDEASQL
+7163 ESSRL
-7173 RVINKWASQTEGVNR
+7173 RIIEKWSTQTEGVNR
-7188 IALTAANQFT
+7188 IALNAANQFVV
-7198 KDGQIFTASVD
+7198 GNEVFTASVD
-7209 LASNTATIVSD
+7209 LQSNTATIMSD

-7228 IDDFGGVV
+7228 IDEFDGTIKA
-7236 ESIPETFKEV
+7236 IPETFKGV
-7246 TTQLQ
+7246 ASQLQ
-7251 SAITSAINTATKT
+7251 SAITAARNNAITQQNTQQNTKVSSS
-7264 NTTTTT
+7264 
-7270 TKTTSGGGGGGGGS
+7270 SGGNS
-7284 SKSNYTMIVTNTD
+7284 SKTSYSMIVTNTD
-7297 GSKSTA
+7297 GSKTTA

-7308 FSVNGIWYDRSQ
+7308 VKIGDKWYDRSQ
-7320 TDERGLAKQITTFE
+7320 TDENGLAKEITTFE
-7334 FANASDGREY
+7334 FANTSDGKDY
-7344 GAKVSNTTGYGYS
+7344 ANKVNNTGGTGNGGYS
-7357 NTKLGDS
+7357 NIGLGDTV
-7364 YNGGTVGS
+7364 NGQKVTS

-7378 IKTYYDKS
+7378 IRTYYSNGKPIS
-7386 GNVLGVETSKDSKA
+7386 TEASTNA
-7400 ASGTLSAHA
+7400 ASGTLSAEA

-7458 GLTPELTNN
+7458 GLSPELTNN
-7467 ITNSQTTEVKIENVN
+7467 ITNNKTTEVKIENVN

-7501 RTNTLAK
+7501 RTNTLA

>member
-46 GKQSK
+46 GKQHK
-51 LHGTKTS
+51 LHGTKTGE
-58 DFKVINTHDN
+58 FKVTNTHDN

-89 SHIKSVGFQERVDRG
+89 SHVKSVGFQERVDRS

-121 NNLQTKVEQKKV
+121 NSLQNKVERV
-133 EYSKYDT
+133 EYSKQDT
-140 KKLEGKKYAAMD
+140 KKLAGNKEYAAID
-152 FETIGVKGQKNFAPT
+152 FETIGVKGQKSFAPT
-167 QMAIMQLGEKGKGQ
+167 QMAIMQLGDKGKGQ
-181 LPQEYFFRLNSETQ
+181 LPQEYFFRLNSETEA
-195 KYIDTALAKAT
+195 YIKTAIDKAT
-206 GSQELSADERRSLL
+206 GSHELTADERRSLL

-225 KESTDGK
+225 KESADGK
-232 SLIASHER
+232 TLMASHER

-249 YLSEIKKGYDLLT
+249 YIKEIQRGYELLK
-262 SAKEYSNVRDYS
+262 SNKNYANVRDYT
-274 KEEMAKILEANGML
+274 KEEMAKILTDNGML
-288 TVSQKGGQTRYRAG
+288 TTVQKGKTTHYQAG

-355 GVETAVT
+355 GIETAVT

-381 EKIAQEVYGTKAK
+381 EKIAQEVYGEKAK

-411 ITKGILEAFRQD
+411 ITKGVLEAFQQD
-423 FGTEQ
+423 FGTSAK
-428 QAQKRMEKVAKG
+428 AQKQMEKVAKG
-440 FEVGQI
+440 FKVGQI

-451 GMFRRNQNDFKVG
+451 GLFRRNQNDFKVG
-464 SDGKIKTGE
+464 SDGKIKSGE

-513 GDKVKLSAK
+513 GDKVKMSAK
-522 DWQTLQTDIKRV
+522 DWQTLEADMKRV
-534 FVGGGMTEKT
+534 FVSGGMTEKS
-544 FAKTYNTQAKAV
+544 FNKTYNTQAKAT
-556 NELFSN
+556 NELFNS

-568 GMGIY
+568 GIQIH

-593 FLGKNAGVLGEVV
+593 FLGKNAGILGDVI
-606 KQIENAGL
+606 KQIEQAGL
-614 SDHAKDLVVKYLGE
+614 SDHGKDLVVKHLGE
-628 QIGAVS
+628 QLGAVS

-666 GHLRTGGNASFQKEI
+666 GYLQTGGDASFKKEI
-681 DSVMSAVS
+681 GDIMSAVS
-689 SIGSMYTDAT
+689 SIGNMYTDAT

-708 LVNDWIRELITT
+708 LVNDWIRDMITA

-730 VSLKNPTQVMAQLEQ
+730 VSLKNPTEVMAQLEQ
-745 GISLVRNS
+745 GISLVRSS
-753 MASEGQSVA
+753 MASEGQKVA

-767 VASKNSHLSKALD
+767 VASKDSHLSKALD
-780 GRATT
+780 GRSTV
-785 SRYSS
+785 SRYKND
-790 EKLKFKD
+790 KLKFKD
-797 DDFTKTTGI
+797 NDLTKTSGT
-806 SQGSE
+806 SSGS
-811 KFASGTVGSYLTEIE
+811 FSPGTVGSYLTEIE
-826 KHLGKNGYSLIAQP
+826 EHLGKNGYSLIAQP
-840 NGDGTTL
+840 NGDGTNL
-847 KMGVVKTSDMSQVQY
+847 KMGIIKTSDIGQAQY
-862 VKNNQIHYDW
+862 IKGNQIHYDW
-872 GKMATLD
+872 NKMATLD

-896 ANMLTPRVV
+896 ANMLTPKVIGR
-905 SGKGNSPYFV
+905 GQGNSPIFV

-924 RSIKNIVT
+924 RTIKNIVA
-932 SSNASQGKHTFMDLL
+932 SPNASQGKHTFMDLL
-947 ALGDY
+947 ASGDY
-952 AGAQAKLTYAKRMNM
+952 AGAQAKLTYAKRMGM

-980 EATQA
+980 EATQT
-985 IDLSRSSAEE
+985 IDLSRRSAEE

-1027 KLTDSEGRNISA
+1027 KLTDSEGRNIST

-1064 KDSVAKYLGGKNS
+1064 NDSVAKYLGGKDS

-1135 HYLENTARSQ
+1135 HYLENTTRSQ

-1154 LPEYSQGRVFG
+1154 LLGKKQKELKKFNATLPEYSQGRIFG

-1185 LQYDVGLTDDLQIY
+1185 LQYDIGLTDDLQIY
-1199 ERITSKLAELKQA
+1199 ERITSKLAELKQS
-1212 GITAENEGLYNE
+1212 GITEANKGLYNE

-1293 LKNGA
+1293 LKNGT
-1298 FTVGADGLLA
+1298 FTVGAEGLLA
-1308 ATMGKNAGRHDKI
+1308 ATMGENAGRHDKI

-1453 QLEQNGMS
+1453 QLEDNGMS

-1466 NGQLLAKDVTEW
+1466 NGELLARSIDEW

-1488 ETEQNGKKFRTT
+1488 ETEQNGKKVRTT
-1500 KVNKNSD
+1500 KVNKDSD
-1507 VYKILQGIDPS
+1507 VYKILEGIDPS

-1525 EKNPSVIRQA
+1525 KKNPNVIRQA

-1541 YDYKRGM
+1541 TDYKRGM
-1548 GFDQQGL
+1548 GFEQQGL
-1555 IEEDAPFKIGIKEK
+1555 VEKDAPFKIGIKEK

-1584 TQEGKEYNEG
+1584 TQEGKEYSEG
-1594 KSLLNNGMFEELR
+1594 KALLNNGMFEELR

-1633 DKRLGSS
+1633 DKRLGNS

-1669 TEFRNQV
+1669 TDFRNQV

-1695 PEQQVHAMIIDGSK
+1695 PEQQAHAMIIDGSK

-1718 KGGKVTPEAYAN
+1718 KGGKVTSEAYAN
-1730 STYGLILE
+1730 STYGLVLE

-1802 GVQNGSTSEQLS
+1802 GVQNGSSSEQLS

-1820 LSTMGNSIYHKEGSV
+1820 LTTMGNSIYHKEGSV

-1842 PLSNSGVAVMRG
+1842 PLNNSGVAVMRG
-1854 RNMAAYAKEAEE
+1854 RNMMAYAKEAEE

-1874 IKGQQAETPMENTL
+1874 VKGQQAESPMENTL
-1888 VATTDLLREMLAINK
+1888 VATTDLLKEMLAINK

-1935 YTEEKLIEGIINRV
+1935 YTEDKLIQGIIDRV
-1949 DIRNADFNLSKQ
+1949 DIRNSDFNLSKQ
-1961 FVDAVGLRYPSIE
+1961 FVDAVGLRFPSIE

-1979 FVKMI
+1979 FVKMV
-1984 VDSKAQNNHVVSFTP
+1984 VDSKAQDNHVVSFTP

-2032 KVREQIAAVRALQT
+2032 KVREQIGAVRKLQT
-2046 QSLSKNS
+2046 QSLSKNA
-2053 GLVLEDYFGALN
+2053 GVVLEDYFGALN
-2065 DKNEEFATATKNV
+2065 NKNEEFATATKNV

-2209 HSNVLNQEGY
+2209 FSNVLNQEGY

-2547 MKAKGLSVNTPLFAE
+2547 MKAKGLSVNTPLFVE

-2637 KYFGVENIN
+2637 KYFGGENIN

-2800 NHVWDLLAQQM
+2800 DHVWDLLAQQM
-2811 GQDAKVLKATI
+2811 GQDAKALKATI

-2831 ASIKNKFL
+2831 ALIKNKFL

-2887 KQLSGGSNL
+2887 KQLSGASNL

-3084 MNNELATDLGAD
+3084 MSNELATDLGAD

-3124 SNIEN
+3124 SNIEK

-3148 QQRQGKISKVKL
+3148 QQRQGTISKVKL
-3160 GSELSSLGVGGSD
+3160 GSELSNLGVGGSE
-3173 IPKDLTSMSFSSW
+3173 IPKDLTAMSFSSW

-3201 SQLLGTQS
+3201 NQLLGTQS
-3209 PEEAIAI
+3209 QEEAIVTRENQVA
-3216 RKGQLELDQTALTH
+3216 LDQTALTH
-3230 INKNIED
+3230 INKNIEE

-3281 ASRGVRKGSS
+3281 ASRGVREGSS

-3316 LQKFI
+3316 LQKFK
-3321 DSYEQVTGKKLGK
+3321 DSYKQVTGIEL
-3334 KDAINMLE
+3334 KDTQAINMLE
-3342 KLDRN
+3342 KLDKD
-3347 TQRAEE
+3347 TQRAKE
-3353 EDKSRTLKEGVSQF
+3353 EDRNHTLKEGVSQF

-3378 PTKFTDSLANNL
+3378 PTKFTDSLANSL

-3406 MRQIAESMTME
+3406 MRQIAEKMSQE
-3417 QRVNFLMEQEQQVTN
+3417 QRLEYLMQQN
-3432 ALAQDRVLDAKRYQ
+3432 QQFNNSLAQARALDAKAYQ
-3446 LEQANTNFNRYG
+3446 LEQATTNYNRVG

-3463 TSIVNPWQNKMR
+3463 TSIVNPWQSKMM
-3475 TAQLNAIGVEQA
+3475 TAQKTAIGLEQA
-3487 KQQATLHQ
+3487 KVQADLHK
-3495 QMSIA
+3495 QMSQA
-3500 GDSQTKTE
+3500 GDSTTKAE
-3508 IQDRMRLNEQIKE
+3508 YQDRIKLNEQLME

-3531 NAIKGSQGVQK
+3531 NAIKGSLGVQK

-3553 AFQYGVI
+3553 AFQYGVV

-3570 IFTVIQ
+3570 IFTVVQ
-3576 SIKEFDAIETQL
+3576 SIKEFDAVETQL
-3588 RMLKDVNKDTA
+3588 RMLKNVNKDTA
-3599 ASMIKDYRQIADE
+3599 ASMIKDYRKIADE

-3627 LRQGRNAADTNTLI
+3627 LRQGKNAADTNTLI
-3641 RQSAILAKVGFMEQK
+3641 RQSAILAKVGFMEQT

-3762 DLSKVDTMLKQY
+3762 DLSNVDKMLKQY

-3828 FDNWERYE
+3828 FDNWDRYE

-3845 SGGSSAE
+3845 SSGSSAE

-3857 NESISASIARLQNAL
+3857 SESISTSIARLQNAL

-3883 LYKWV
+3883 LYKWI

-3898 SPWILTIAAG
+3898 SPVILTVAG
-3908 FLLLKGNGAGVNAMY
+3908 AFLLLKGNGSGLNAVY
-3923 NIQSGLIEK
+3923 NIQTGLVEK

-3946 QQAQAKNALLA
+3946 QQMQAQKALIA
-3957 GNMITKSGGG
+3957 GNMKTISGGG
-3967 MTAIFD
+3967 MTAFID
-3973 PTTGQQQGEVMNSAL
+3973 PTTGAPGEVMDNGVAS
-3988 AARTL
+3988 RTL
-3993 AYQSEDNFQRTAI
+3993 AYQSVGNLQHVAQKYNLPVNVPKNF
-4006 KYRLTDS
+4006 
-4013 TGKAYSTYTSQDWN
+4013 DWN
-4027 SPTEAQ
+4027 SMVEGQ
-4033 IAIRNAQVSGKISD
+4033 IDIQRARLSGQLSTVALSGSD
-4047 DFVNSKITQIN
+4047 YVT
-4058 TAALEGKISVPHRNN
+4058 N
-4073 LIKGMGM
+4073 LNGILGSQFLKGNLSAPDLKNIIDSIGSMSAMGY
-4080 FSSMGMSQE
+4080 SQE
-4089 EISKRMMQLGGLNE
+4089 EISRGINNKLFTKKSDGSIMVNE
-4103 EQVASTIGK
+4103 NLASNADQFRQAKTDYIKTNPDSEAAKAMNLVEVGNNLSAKIQELIGA
-4112 LEKSG
+4112 LDR
-4117 VKMNTTDPKLAAEQE
+4117 N
-4132 ATNALKAFTSALGE
+4132 TNAQTGE
-4146 ATTKLQGNST
+4146 VENST
-4156 ATQDNTDKTKT
+4156 TPNGNKQGDTQQNSVSNTKEELLGPNPEYLEDFDKETREAVALSEGEDNSEYLKEREKKRNQLIEKNRGIGTYDIGNEKLILPVSPKTNWLTQRDSWQKYQQFYQ
-4167 LAIANK
+4167 K
-4173 NGTVVKEQEVQTT
+4173 HQ
-4186 RQSVI
+4186 
-4191 AKQDEANASSQSAN
+4191 
-4205 SDRQE
+4205 
-4210 AISSEQAAILDELET
+4210 
-4225 TATQGVTISEE
+4225 QGVTI
-4236 GEVTANYNS
+4236 GT
-4245 ILSEEEETVANRFSA
+4245 
-4260 NSELSAGQKAGRL
+4260 
-4273 GAGMLGMMGGSMG
+4273 GMIGMIGGSMG
-4286 GTALGQMMGMS
+4286 ATAIGQSLGMD

-4313 MLGMSHPIAA
+4313 MLSATGPVGAGIAA
-4323 AVTGAIGI
+4323 VGGVALGVISLIKNGIEKVKENQRKVFSEAEEAFKNIKNTLNEIEDIDFKTTFEDLSQGVDENGRNVSLTDEEYEQYQEAVNKLTEAVPSLIKAYDAEGNALIDRNSLLNKSIELLKQENEENRKKMYGDSGVNETKIDDINKSFQEKYGNQDNWFTKWWNNWIDREGYEIAGANNYEDYLNNAKSNSWKEQLNFLLGGGLKSSAHLWESMQHIGDPEWFEENSTDTYWQLTEEEWQKQKEIYEKKKKEQNESLANYYQNVISVDDTYKTFGEGTQQALNDYIKSLDFTSKELDDYTEVEKVLEDLVLKVKKNEELQQALNQYSQRSENVTAEELAVYREQVLTALKNDGYSNVEAIQMAKELGVVEKSSIVANIEQAGSYNGAIEGIQEKIAQSGLEVEKNYAEDLAKMSQKELEELNNNWNSIVFNEITDGFVDIEKSFDKWKKHVDDSFKEKINITSITKYTEGVDSLMSAVKSYKETLYTDEKGQKQYTLTPEAYNQILKIQEAYGLSEEQMSYALENEANGDWELLGDNVDRLAQVMLENTFRNRESYTAQELRMLDANFRSQGILGAKEMGYNEFLRKMATEGYI
-4331 GFSMVNN
+4331 GFSETGDITLTNKKMTGEQKELYEIIINDSGFMGKKYDSTYVQTSAQLSTAENALN
-4338 YLEEQAEERR
+4338 YLRKEGELTKYIDKVSEEVPNSQKINQWLEDQGGISVDLADSSFEALTESVKKVTDSLGGFNSVITSVANSTLFTTQQKKTIGLMTGTEKMSLTELQNYVGEAIGKDLSEASAQDIYAILASGREQKINELQYRYDHYDDVNSTDALKVGQAEEEYRQAQR
-4348 KFYKEAIETVGN
+4348 SVRD
-4360 LKSKNQELRNE
+4360 LR
-4371 EFQKEFVNLSKGVTK
+4371 
-4386 EGRNKSLSEEEYV
+4386 
-4399 KYQEMLVKIVE
+4399 
-4410 GQEHLIR
+4410 
-4417 GYDQY
+4417 
-4422 GNLLVEDTHTV
+4422 
-4433 LQEAIKAN
+4433 
-4441 EEDIVYNQEQG
+4441 
-4452 NSKENIE
+4452 
-4459 QQLEDSKKEQKKA
+4459 QQLEDLNKEQ
-4472 GQERRNEWQKIM
+4472 Q
-4484 HTTTNPFIT
+4484 
-4493 GDEANLVWDSTP
+4493 
-4505 SPEMADYEAFF
+4505 
-4516 NLSKKEMIQ
+4516 
-4525 LKEAFDEA
+4525 
-4533 GLIFGNNISGLNFK
+4533 
-4547 EDVYNQLKSKNQ
+4547 
-4559 GKLSG
+4559 
-4564 LNSEVAEKIIN
+4564 
-4575 KTEDVINT
+4575 
-4583 QQQAIQNEKKT
+4583 
-4594 DRGFLKSYVSS
+4594 
-4605 TSEYQG
+4605 
-4611 MSTSAQDFMGQFIE
+4611 
-4625 SLNWEGAL
+4625 
-4633 SDHFKDEDGDL
+4633 
-4644 MVTLNAVLD
+4644 
-4653 ELSNGSSDLS
+4653 
-4663 QAVMAVEHSV
+4663 
-4673 TVGERLVAEKEAREA
+4673 
-4688 LQELAGEE
+4688 
-4696 EGYAKAYLLN
+4696 
-4706 DMLEQAYSTEN
+4706 
-4717 LTNELEKKVKDSF
+4717 
-4730 KGITVGFE
+4730 
-4738 EGTEALLDLGDFG
+4738 
-4751 VDSLESLNNN
+4751 
-4761 WDSFY
+4761 
-4766 SYLENGSENLKDSS
+4766 
-4780 GNWIETI
+4780 
-4787 DQKFREKYY
+4787 
-4796 EWFGDTRTN
+4796 
-4805 FEQQVD
+4805 
-4811 STTLQKNEQTL
+4811 
-4822 ETAFD
+4822 
-4827 LIKSF
+4827 
-4832 NESSQVVNGKRIY
+4832 
-4845 GLSGEEIGTLQGL
+4845 
-4858 IKDVNISKAEQD
+4858 
-4870 AYLKDQNGN
+4870 
-4879 YQLNS
+4879 
-4884 GGISFLVKRIIE
+4884 
-4896 QSYQGRA
+4896 
-4903 LTLDT
+4903 
-4908 ILQADTSWQQQGIT
+4908 
-4922 GGKNYLLSQQMSR
+4922 
-4935 LIAEGKLKEEEGKY
+4935 
-4949 VVVDAGDY
+4949 
-4957 DSDKIVK
+4957 
-4964 EYYSSVSD
+4964 
-4972 IQQQTDTDYWKNSY
+4972 
-4986 YNTDNIYKDFFGE
+4986 
-4999 GYKKE
+4999 
-5004 TVQDSLKVFD
+5004 
-5014 NGFGELYNIIATN
+5014 
-5027 SKFIQDPSKY
+5027 
-5037 LELVENKNFDNTQK
+5037 
-5051 HQEILADLGL
+5051 
-5061 AGTKFDTEL
+5061 
-5070 SVGYQ
+5070 
-5075 QKLLLAAFAQY
+5075 
-5086 AENSEYAQNNGVNLT
+5086 
-5101 EAAQL
+5101 
-5106 GLSPKEYRDLKR
+5106 
-5118 QERDLEQSLQDLIK
+5118 
-5132 EQALE
+5132 LE

-5148 SIDKLSK
+5148 SLDKLNK

-5160 GSTMELLDSS
+5160 GSTMDILDSS
-5170 DYSGK
+5170 DFGGK
-5175 FANLNEQMS
+5175 FENIAEQIRTS
-5184 FSNEILQESSA
+5184 DTVLQESKV
-5195 NWETLNAEYE
+5195 NWDTLNAEYE
-5205 KAAEEGNGE
+5205 KAAESGNGE

-5224 AVSEGITE
+5224 AYNDNITE
-5232 NSIKMMQAK
+5232 HSIKTMQLK

-5249 EKATTEIEQIGS
+5249 EKATAEIEQIGS

-5279 TKINLVNM
+5279 TKINLVNT

-5298 AMRLSEVEKTRKET
+5298 VMRVSEVEKTRKET
-5312 EQIIQEEQERQKRI
+5312 NAILTEEQKRQERI
-5326 NEIKKASLQ
+5326 NEIKEASLQ

-5340 AKEKRDQEI
+5340 AKERRKQDIADAQEDLNTALTKLEQAWYNKQDAMTTYSREAIGQLIRDLNQMWKDSGTWEKEVILKVSTEEESQMNAKQYATSKGLRLDENGVVTGVDADKGYTDDEKWRLITDYVKRRMAEGGDIVSLEGVRHSSAENLGLSTTGYDGLDMSHDNNEYRQYLGYDFI
-5349 GELREDLSDLRAQLK
+5349 KNKRTGKVKDGADTLDSYAGELYIVDSGNNLLRVEKSSDGTWTAYDQNGKSKQTWKTTEELWSSSK
-5364 IDTNL
+5364 DIYTNKY
-5369 ADIQSN
+5369 QSN
-5375 IDKMFDKEYVLNIKT
+5375 
-5390 LSQGEDIAPL
+5390 
-5400 TMKQIINNNK
+5400 
-5410 NFGEYL
+5410 
-5416 NVNDKGELWNVG
+5416 
-5428 KDNTWGGDYLADSTE
+5428 
-5443 AWKAANHVFTQMA
+5443 
-5456 LYSDQDL
+5456 
-5463 IDLSKQRIDNYK
+5463 
-5475 RADPGGSVTYS
+5475 
-5486 VSDSMVKE
+5486 
-5494 DTALNNNVWE
+5494 
-5504 YVANSMSNLTGQEA
+5504 
-5518 TDELAKRKGMLQ
+5518 
-5530 TATEDKYYYRAG
+5530 
-5542 NIIHRLYWD
+5542 
-5551 GSNWK
+5551 
-5556 DKYYDGDTYYD
+5556 
-5567 EIIEEAKL
+5567 
-5575 EDIIKGHGLL
+5575 
-5585 KQKKGKIIPH
+5585 

-5717 TTAQNNENT
+5717 TTAQNNEKT
-5726 VENSL
+5726 VRDSL
-5731 KAVQDTTKKG
+5731 KAVQDTTKKE

-5755 IREKTEDTGF
+5755 IRGKTEDTGF

-5775 QITDKYGNRTH
+5775 QITDKYGNRIH

-5851 GDKVSQGDLVGLVG
+5851 GDKVSQGTLVGLVG
-5865 STGWSTGNHLHFG
+5865 STGWSTGDHLHFG

-5908 KYGIMSEK
+5908 KYGVMSEK

-5922 NKETGEWIYEPY
+5922 DKQTGEWIYEPY

-5941 KYHVV
+5941 KYEVV
-5946 SSKDSQAIRSRQFDE
+5946 SSKDSQAIRNRQFDE
-5961 GTENARE
+5961 GTGEPHSSTNWTE
-5968 YSDWAK
+5968 H
-5974 YWLNEVML
+5974 WLNQVEL
-5982 PVFLNENFKD
+5982 PVFLTEKFKEA
-5992 GYYEYT
+5992 YYEQI
-5998 RNKSKATGYSITAL
+5998 RNRSKNTAYSITAL
-6012 NKGVSFSS
+6012 ANGVSFAN
-6020 IAEAMNN
+6020 IADYMNN
-6027 ADNSIWNSTSNLK
+6027 ADNSLWSSTSDLK
-6040 MNTIVEGLQS
+6040 VNSIVEGLQQSYS
-6050 AYAAQTKLS
+6050 ALTRLS
-6059 DKFAQTSDWTTES
+6059 DLYDQAVANGTDS
-6072 YQGFMEAYNS
+6072 YQGFLEAYEA
-6082 IQEKITQWQEEL
+6082 IQEKATQWKEEL
-6094 SKLAEENTERYKSQM
+6094 SKLAEENTERYKNQM
-6109 NVAMAYMDKMF
+6109 NIAMAYMDKMF
-6120 ATFSEKLQEIDL
+6120 ATFSEKLQKIEL
-6132 QINLLNEWEL
+6132 QINLLNEWEI

-6151 QVSAQR
+6151 QINAQR
-6157 NSWLAIEDKRTQ
+6157 NNWLTIQDKKDQ
-6169 QQIGLNN
+6169 QQIGLNK
-6176 NLSNLY
+6176 NLSDLY
-6182 TILNGEIGQGLQKQL
+6182 TILNSEIGQGLQRQ
-6197 GITLNNLVNADG
+6197 ISSTLKDLVNADG
-6209 TINQGVANE
+6209 TINQETLNE
-6218 IKQVLDAYLKS
+6218 IKQVLNAYLKS
-6229 QGDNISTEATEVLVK
+6229 QGDNISTEVTNALIK
-6244 SQEFLNNIS
+6244 SEELLNNIAQ
-6253 HDAAEVAKYQDQ
+6253 DATEVAKYQEQ
-6265 AQQERQTLQQYINE
+6265 IQQERQTLQQYINE

-6285 STVNAAYEQRKSLY
+6285 NAVNTAYEQRKSLY
-6299 EAVIDNSSVLKEL
+6299 QAVIDNSSTLKEL
-6312 VEKTGQ
+6312 VEKAGQ

-6328 ATNMIETYNSS
+6328 ATNMVENYNSS

-6348 NDQRLR
+6348 NDERLR
-6354 GELSDISS
+6354 TELFDISA
-6362 WLGYRGIDVASG
+6362 WLGSKGIDVASG
-6374 YNASGELVRGSDLAR
+6374 YNASGELISGSELAR
-6389 TVERLT
+6389 LVEELT
-6395 EKMQD
+6395 EKIQQ
-6400 AQVKGNHEL
+6400 AQVKGNDKV
-6409 AANYMQQLTAI
+6409 AANLMQQLTAI
-6420 ETYGTI
+6420 ESYGTI

-6433 QEALQGAIVSTLEL
+6433 QEALQGAIVNTLEI
-6447 QKQLIEQGQTYLTQY
+6447 QKQLIEQGKTYLTQY

-6496 EQQLSILNSKLQNNQ
+6496 EQQLSVLNSKLQNNQ
-6511 NETINLIKE
+6511 NETINLIKQ
-6520 QTSITQ
+6520 QTSVTQ
-6526 ERDNLIK
+6526 ERDNLIS

-6540 DIKVDT
+6540 DIKVDS

-6553 VNASTY
+6553 VNSALY

-6567 QLLENRDISEADYIA
+6567 QLLENNKISEEDYIA

-6605 DNYQTESQ
+6605 DNYQTETQ

-6630 TKMGSLLELTNKRFE
+6630 SKMGSLLELTNKRFE

-6663 AKQQTQWLTN
+6663 AKQQTQWLTK

-6679 FNEEDYTQLYQA
+6679 FNEEDYAQLYQA
-6691 IDKMETEAQNYY
+6691 INKMESEAQSYY
-6703 DDYYA
+6703 EDYYA
-6708 QMMNLTEETLYEQ
+6708 QMMNLTEDTLYEQ

-6751 QLKLRNV
+6751 QLKLKNV

-6771 WRQVANTEELMSA
+6771 WRQVANTEELISA
-6784 VENVSDKEKE
+6784 AETVADKEKE

-6845 TIETLVGSDFT
+6845 TIETLVGAD
-6856 EGTLKK
+6856 GTGGSLKK

-6873 YEQITKKIVNVELK
+6873 YEQVTKTIINVELK
-6887 QAVEELANATKS
+6887 EAVEELSKVTNS

-6905 KQKLALEEDMDFVS
+6905 KQKNVLEEDIGFVS
-6919 SSLTDFRRGLDEV
+6919 SSLTDFRKELNEV
-6932 ETITL
+6932 DTITL
-6937 IDDLSNL
+6937 IDDLSDL
-6944 SEAVKQCIKK
+6944 SQAIKQCINN
-6954 LSTYTSEE
+6954 LFTYTSKELE
-6962 FEDFKVEEE
+6962 NFEVTDK
-6971 KYDSRVYAAVNE
+6971 KYYSEAFSAVNN
-6983 IVWLKRNYENAQKRY
+6983 IVWLKRNYENAEKLY
-6998 NNAMEIGDTAT
+6998 NNAMAINDTAT
-7009 AEVAMA
+7009 AQQAEAAMA
-7015 DMTWAQTE
+7015 WAT
-7023 AQKYY
+7023 
-7028 KELENLGYSN
+7028 
-7038 IAQQLRESNYEK
+7038 
-7050 ANQLRE
+7050 
-7056 QMLLYNNAQKDEELK
+7056 
-7071 GGGRIPEEE
+7071 
-7080 VEEKHNYSYPVD
+7080 
-7092 NLKLQGF
+7092 
-7099 IAQIVAEKE
+7099 
-7108 KYEST
+7108 
-7113 TDSTIQTEAEK
+7113 TEAEK
-7124 VGVALRDEISNLNLD
+7124 YRQQLRDWGYSDLANQLEKDSLNYEEANKIREAMLNSIEGYEKQLQKGVTNVSNDLKTAIGDLNLNEDLE
-7139 TNLKKQVIDIIDHL
+7139 NQVMTIMDRL
-7153 NAEQAKQFAN
+7153 NVEQSKQFIE
-7163 ELGLDEASQL
+7163 ELKLEKTSSL
-7173 RVINKWASQTEGVNR
+7173 EVINKWSQEAEKANTSSL
-7188 IALTAANQFT
+7188 IAANQFLRS
-7198 KDGQIFTASVD
+7198 GEVFTASVD
-7209 LASNTATIVSD
+7209 LANNTATIISD
-7220 SGKEFQVA
+7220 SGEEFQVS
-7228 IDDFGGVV
+7228 IDEFGGIVGEIPKKFEGVV
-7236 ESIPETFKEV
+7236 E
-7246 TTQLQ
+7246 QLR
-7251 SAITSAINTATKT
+7251 SAIIEAKNQATQTQKPD

-7270 TKTTSGGGGGGGGS
+7270 STPGGGGGGGG
-7284 SKSNYTMIVTNTD
+7284 
-7297 GSKSTA
+7297 G
-7303 NSSDI
+7303 
-7308 FSVNGIWYDRSQ
+7308 
-7320 TDERGLAKQITTFE
+7320 
-7334 FANASDGREY
+7334 
-7344 GAKVSNTTGYGYS
+7344 GYS
-7357 NTKLGDS
+7357 SRNSD
-7364 YNGGTVGS
+7364 GTVGVS
-7372 IRTKNG
+7372 YTPPSSVSQSTTTVENSTVNG
-7378 IKTYYDKS
+7378 IKTQTVTDS
-7386 GNVLGVETSKDSKA
+7386 QGNSHTYVYRNGQWMSNNGTVPENS
-7400 ASGTLSAHA
+7400 ASGTLSTEES
-7409 GLYNIDEIG
+7409 LYNIDEIG

-7447 KWGTLN
+7447 KWGALN

-7467 ITNSQTTEVKIENVN
+7467 ITNNKTTKVNIENVN

-7501 RTNTLAK
+7501 RTNTLA